1 MTDCDEA
8 FWFEVFRTLKA
19 VDDLLTFILNDKD
32 CEYKNLIDVVWD
44 DYTNTVGA
52 IERKIRQD
60 D

>member
-1 MTDCDEA
+1 MTECDEV
-8 FWFEVFRTLKA
+8 FWFDVFKSLKA

-32 CEYKNLIDVVWD
+32 CVYKNLIDVVWD
-44 DYTNTVGA
+44 DYVNTVGA